1 MMALQNDL
9 ESLLVSTPTP
19 PVRRARRAALVV
31 GLVVVAYAG
40 GVLTGVAGSRAPE
53 PVVSTTPGVLDEAAA
68 RIMADAVR
76 PVSRQQLDQA
86 AVEGMLKALGDR
98 WSTYY
103 KPADFTSFQAGLD
116 GRYSGI
122 GVWLRAAQDGQ
133 VYVASVQPGSPAASA
148 HVLAGDRVVSVDG
161 TAVATESLAQVAAA
175 LRGNA
180 GSTVPLELTRDGLPL
195 TVTVKRGA
203 LASDDVIVTRL
214 KGGVEVVRI
223 AAFTRGVGIAV
234 RKALASSGQGATTG
248 VVLDLRSNP
257 GGLLTEAVEVASAF
271 LDGGAVVSYE
281 KRGEPVHHL
290 DALAGG
296 NTTVPLVVL
305 VDDGTASAAEVVAGA
320 LQDRNRAVI
329 VGSRTYG
336 KGSIQEPSTLSD
348 GSAIELTVGRY
359 LTPSGH
365 SLDGV
370 GIDPDVLVSTNA
382 GSATAEQRAL
392 EVLRGLVAASDSSA
406 RG

>member
-1 MMALQNDL
+1 MA
-9 ESLLVSTPTP
+9 
-19 PVRRARRAALVV
+19 
-31 GLVVVAYAG
+31 VAYGG
-40 GVLTGVAGSRAPE
+40 GVLTGVLGSRTPE
-53 PVVSTTPGVLDEAAA
+53 PAATASGGVLDEAAS

-122 GVWLRAAQDGQ
+122 GVWLRAAQNGQ
-133 VYVASVQPGSPAASA
+133 VYVASVQSGSPAAKA
-148 HVLAGDRVVSVDG
+148 HVLAGDRILSVDG

-175 LRGNA
+175 LRGKA
-180 GSTVPLELTRDGLPL
+180 GSTVPIELTRDGEPI
-195 TVTVKRGA
+195 TVTVKRSA

-214 KGGVEVVRI
+214 KGGVEVIRI
-223 AAFTRGVGIAV
+223 SSFTRGVGTAV
-234 RKALASSGQGATTG
+234 RKAIATSGQAATTG

-257 GGLLTEAVEVASAF
+257 GGLLTEAVEVSSAF

-336 KGSIQEPSTLSD
+336 KGSIQEPTTLSD

-359 LTPSGH
+359 LTPSGK

-370 GIDPDVLVSTNA
+370 GIDPDVLVSTKA

-392 EVLRGLVAASDSSA
+392 EVLRGLVAASDGA
-406 RG
+406 AKG

>member
-1 MMALQNDL
+1 VA
-9 ESLLVSTPTP
+9 
-19 PVRRARRAALVV
+19 
-31 GLVVVAYAG
+31 VAYGG
-40 GVLTGVAGSRAPE
+40 GVLTGVLGSRTAE
-53 PVVSTTPGVLDEAAA
+53 PAAAASAGVLDEAAA

-122 GVWLRAAQDGQ
+122 GVWLRAAQNGQ
-133 VYVASVQPGSPAASA
+133 VYVASVQAGSPAAKA
-148 HVLAGDRVVSVDG
+148 HVLAGDRVLSVDG
-161 TAVATESLAQVAAA
+161 TSVAEESLAQVAAA
-175 LRGNA
+175 LRGKA
-180 GSTVPLELTRDGLPL
+180 GSTVPLELTRDGEPI
-195 TVTVKRGA
+195 TVIVKRGT

-223 AAFTRGVGIAV
+223 SAFTRGVGTAV
-234 RKALASSGQGATTG
+234 RKAIASTGQGATTG

-336 KGSIQEPSTLSD
+336 KGSIQAPTTLSD

-359 LTPSGH
+359 LTPSGK

-370 GIDPDVLVSTNA
+370 GIDPDVLVSTKT

-392 EVLRGLVAASDSSA
+392 EVLRGLVAASDGSA
-406 RG
+406 KG

>member
-1 MMALQNDL
+1 
-9 ESLLVSTPTP
+9 V
-19 PVRRARRAALVV
+19 
-31 GLVVVAYAG
+31 
-40 GVLTGVAGSRAPE
+40 GSRSPE
-53 PVVSTTPGVLDEAAA
+53 PTATAGVLDEAAS
-68 RIMADAVR
+68 RIMADAAR

-98 WSTYY
+98 WSAYY
-103 KPADFTSFQAGLD
+103 TQADFSSFQAGLD
-116 GRYSGI
+116 GRYSGV
-122 GVWLRAAQDGQ
+122 GVWLRSAQDGQ
-133 VYVASVQPGSPAASA
+133 VYVASVQPGSPAAA
-148 HVLAGDRVVSVDG
+148 AGLLAGDRVVAVDG
-161 TAVATESLAQVAAA
+161 SVVASQSLASVAAA
-175 LRGNA
+175 LRGKV
-180 GSTVPLELTRDGLPL
+180 GSTVPVEVMRDGETLRVV
-195 TVTVKRGA
+195 VTRGA
-203 LASDDVIVTRL
+203 LASDDVVVTRL

-223 AAFTRGVGIAV
+223 AAFTRGVGSAV
-234 RKALASSGQGATTG
+234 RKAIASSDQGPTTG
-248 VVLDLRSNP
+248 VVLDLRANP

-290 DALAGG
+290 DAVAGG
-296 NTTVPLVVL
+296 NTSVPLVVL

-336 KGSIQEPSTLSD
+336 KGSIQEPAQLSD
-348 GSAIELTVGRY
+348 GSALELTVGRY
-359 LTPSGH
+359 LTPSGR

-370 GIDPDVLVSTNA
+370 GIDPDVLVSAKA

-392 EVLRGLVAASDSSA
+392 EVLRGLVAASDGAA

>member
-1 MMALQNDL
+1 MPPHDL
-9 ESLLVSTPTP
+9 DSLLVSTPTP
-19 PVRRARRAALVV
+19 PARRARRAALVV
-31 GLVVVAYAG
+31 GLVAVAYGG
-40 GVLTGVAGSRAPE
+40 GVLTGVAGSRTPE
-53 PVVSTTPGVLDEAAA
+53 PTAVASSGVLDEAAD

-133 VYVASVQPGSPAASA
+133 VYVASVQAGSPAAKA
-148 HVLAGDRVVSVDG
+148 HVLAGDRVLSVDG
-161 TAVATESLAQVAAA
+161 TSVAEESLAQVAAA
-175 LRGNA
+175 LRGKA
-180 GSTVPLELTRDGLPL
+180 GSTVPLELTRDGEPI
-195 TVTVKRGA
+195 TVTVKRGT

-223 AAFTRGVGIAV
+223 SAFTRGVGTAV
-234 RKALASSGQGATTG
+234 RKAIASTGQGATTG

-336 KGSIQEPSTLSD
+336 KGSIQAPTTLSD

-359 LTPSGH
+359 LTPSGK

-370 GIDPDVLVSTNA
+370 GIDPDVLVSTKA

-392 EVLRGLVAASDSSA
+392 EVLRGLVAASDGSA
-406 RG
+406 KG

>member
-1 MMALQNDL
+1 
-9 ESLLVSTPTP
+9 VSTPTP
-19 PVRRARRAALVV
+19 PIRRARRAALVV

-40 GVLTGVAGSRAPE
+40 GVLTGVAGSRT
-53 PVVSTTPGVLDEAAA
+53 PVPAASSSPGVLDEAAA

-98 WSTYY
+98 WSAYY
-103 KPADFTSFQAGLD
+103 RPADFTSFQAGLD

-133 VYVASVQPGSPAASA
+133 VYVASVQPGSPAAGA
-148 HVLAGDRVVSVDG
+148 GILAGDRVVSVDG
-161 TAVATESLAQVAAA
+161 IAVATESLAQVAAA
-175 LRGNA
+175 LRGKA
-180 GSTVPLELTRDGLPL
+180 GSTVPLELTRDGLPV
-195 TVTVKRGA
+195 TVTVTRGA

-223 AAFTRGVGIAV
+223 AAFTRGVGTAV
-234 RKALASSGQGATTG
+234 RKAIAASGQSTTTG

-296 NTTVPLVVL
+296 DTTVPLVVL

-336 KGSIQEPSTLSD
+336 KGSIQEPTTLSD
-348 GSAIELTVGRY
+348 GSALELTVGRY
-359 LTPSGH
+359 LTPSGK

-370 GIDPDVLVSTNA
+370 GIDPDVLVSTKA

-392 EVLRGLVAASDSSA
+392 EVLRGLVAASDGAA

>member
-1 MMALQNDL
+1 MA
-9 ESLLVSTPTP
+9 
-19 PVRRARRAALVV
+19 
-31 GLVVVAYAG
+31 VAYGG
-40 GVLTGVAGSRAPE
+40 GVLTGVLGSRTPE
-53 PVVSTTPGVLDEAAA
+53 HAAAASSGVLDEAAS

-98 WSTYY
+98 WSAYY

-122 GVWLRAAQDGQ
+122 GVWLRAAQNGQ
-133 VYVASVQPGSPAASA
+133 VYVASVQGGSPAAKA
-148 HVLAGDRVVSVDG
+148 HVLAGDRVLSVDG
-161 TAVATESLAQVAAA
+161 TSVAQESLAQVAAA
-175 LRGNA
+175 LRGKA
-180 GSTVPLELTRDGLPL
+180 GSTVPLELTRDGEPI
-195 TVTVKRGA
+195 TVTVKRGT

-223 AAFTRGVGIAV
+223 SAFTRGVGSAV

-305 VDDGTASAAEVVAGA
+305 VDDGTASAAEVVAVA

-336 KGSIQEPSTLSD
+336 KGSIQEPTTLSD

-359 LTPSGH
+359 LTPSGK

-370 GIDPDVLVSTNA
+370 GIDPDVLVSTKA

-392 EVLRGLVAASDSSA
+392 EVLRGLVAASDGTA

>member
-1 MMALQNDL
+1 M
-9 ESLLVSTPTP
+9 STPTP
-19 PVRRARRAALVV
+19 PMHRARRVVLVV
-31 GLVVVAYAG
+31 GLVAAAYGG
-40 GVLTGVAGSRAPE
+40 GVLTGVVGSRTPPPAT
-53 PVVSTTPGVLDEAAA
+53 VSSSGVLDEAAS
-68 RIMADAVR
+68 RIMADAAR

-98 WSTYY
+98 WSAYY
-103 KPADFTSFQAGLD
+103 RQSDYTSFQAGLD

-122 GVWLRAAQDGQ
+122 GVWLRAAQDAT

-148 HVLAGDRVVSVDG
+148 HILAGDRVVSVDG
-161 TAVATESLAQVAAA
+161 EQVAGETLAQVAGA
-175 LRGNA
+175 LRGKP
-180 GSTVPLELTRDGLPL
+180 GSSVPLELTRDGEAIR
-195 TVTVKRGA
+195 VVVQRGA
-203 LASDDVIVTRL
+203 LASDDVVVTRL

-223 AAFTRGVGIAV
+223 SAFTRGVGSAV
-234 RKALASSGQGATTG
+234 RKAIATSDQGATTG
-248 VVLDLRSNP
+248 VVLDLRTNP

-281 KRGEPVHHL
+281 KRGEPVQHL

-336 KGSIQEPSTLSD
+336 KGSIQEPAQLSD

-359 LTPSGH
+359 LTPSGRA
-365 SLDGV
+365 LDGV
-370 GIDPDVLVSTNA
+370 GIDPDVLVTAKA

-392 EVLRGLVAASDSSA
+392 EVLRGLVAASDGSA